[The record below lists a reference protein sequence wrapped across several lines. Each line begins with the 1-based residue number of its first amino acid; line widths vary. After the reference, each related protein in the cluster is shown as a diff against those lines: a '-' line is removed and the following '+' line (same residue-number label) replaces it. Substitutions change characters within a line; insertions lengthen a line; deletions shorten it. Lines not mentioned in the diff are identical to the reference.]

1 MQYVKFYVRYMKVML
16 EVFGLKYVDVE
27 NNFTNWKVKEML
39 KEVII
44 GELTPFQMYKF
55 YLEFEIVDTNMW
67 SHLSF
72 EQASNLIEYMANNNT

>member
-1 MQYVKFYVRYMKVML
+1 MKVML